1 MRQRRWL
8 RLLKDYDMKVKYQLG
23 KANVVA
29 NALNRKSTGSVA
41 YLLTQE
47 KRLLKELDV
56 LQIEVVLLG
65 NQSYVAM
72 LQIYSPLVEQIK
84 P

>member
-29 NALNRKSTGSVA
+29 NALSRKFTGSIA

-47 KRLLKELDV
+47 KRFLKELDV
-56 LQIEVVLLG
+56 LQIVILLG
-65 NQSYVAM
+65 NQRYLAT
-72 LQIYSPLVEQIK
+72 LQISSPLVEQIK
-84 P
+84 Q